1 MKNKAS
7 KRIKE
12 RCFQIYFENPQEG
25 VNFERLFMALSLL
38 LSEKDIL
45 EYLSGHEEG
54 LSPILIKQKV
64 SA

>member
-7 KRIKE
+7 KRIKGK
-12 RCFQIYFENPQEG
+12 RVKVYFENPQEG

-38 LSEKDIL
+38 LSKKDIL
-45 EYLSGHEEG
+45 EYLSGHEED